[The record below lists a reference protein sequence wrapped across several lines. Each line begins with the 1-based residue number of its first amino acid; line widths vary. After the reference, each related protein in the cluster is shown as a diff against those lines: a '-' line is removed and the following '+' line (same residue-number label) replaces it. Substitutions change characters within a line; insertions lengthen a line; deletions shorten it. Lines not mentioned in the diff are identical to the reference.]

1 MKAPNI
7 KILVCAHKETPL
19 PQHPNLMPIQV
30 GSELSSKRLNMV
42 HDDRG
47 IHMSSK
53 NPHYCE
59 LTAHY
64 WAWKNLK
71 DIDIIGL
78 NHYRRYFDFDRKWK
92 AFSPDRSFTTTAA
105 FINQS
110 FQLPDLSRYLAS
122 YDIILTKKRNHP
134 YNIET
139 MYCIEHIKEDWEILK
154 TVIAENCPDYLSA
167 FRKVTEQ
174 SNSMANYNMF
184 ITSWKYFD
192 AYSAW
197 LFMVLEEMEKRV
209 LISPYPMQ
217 ARIFGYLSERLI
229 NVFCEHHRLKIMHVP
244 VIMLLD
250 EVQRGDNPANW
261 RYTYR
266 ALKNDFRFM
275 FNR

>member
-105 FINQS
+105 FINQT

-154 TVIAENCPDYLSA
+154 TVIAENCPDYLL
-167 FRKVTEQ
+167 V
-174 SNSMANYNMF
+174 
-184 ITSWKYFD
+184 
-192 AYSAW
+192 
-197 LFMVLEEMEKRV
+197 V
-209 LISPYPMQ
+209 P
-217 ARIFGYLSERLI
+217 RL
-229 NVFCEHHRLKIMHVP
+229 
-244 VIMLLD
+244 
-250 EVQRGDNPANW
+250 A
-261 RYTYR
+261 
-266 ALKNDFRFM
+266 A
-275 FNR
+275 